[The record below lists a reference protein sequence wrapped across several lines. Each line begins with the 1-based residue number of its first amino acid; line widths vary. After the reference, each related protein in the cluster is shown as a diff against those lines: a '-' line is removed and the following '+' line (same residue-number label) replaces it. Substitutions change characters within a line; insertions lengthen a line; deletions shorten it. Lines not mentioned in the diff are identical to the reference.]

1 MEDFF
6 QSRGLRV
13 FSFDTNDYDDLVDE
27 RFKLNIGHSLGYLV
41 ISEPDYFEKSIL
53 PKILASEEEI
63 ANPIDIVTKEILSE
77 SPITCKNVRDIIHDY
92 TMLPNRQPKILM
104 QTVMHI
110 SGCAY
115 LYQKADV
122 TNVEEL
128 NKRLPDNLKDQR
140 LLGVCLHPEFG
151 GYFSAR
157 TVVLTDTQI
166 DEKNWRKIEPARLLK
181 KEEDIIDLLVEMNVN
196 WAEGKWRDFGEPTVR
211 YSHQAKRYF
220 DAAPKDRPK
229 IIEEIRSKSCAN

>member
-1 MEDFF
+1 
-6 QSRGLRV
+6 
-13 FSFDTNDYDDLVDE
+13 
-27 RFKLNIGHSLGYLV
+27 V

-122 TNVEEL
+122 TNVEG
-128 NKRLPDNLKDQR
+128 NRRKRILYNESFLYI
-140 LLGVCLHPEFG
+140 VSI
-151 GYFSAR
+151 Y
-157 TVVLTDTQI
+157 
-166 DEKNWRKIEPARLLK
+166 
-181 KEEDIIDLLVEMNVN
+181 
-196 WAEGKWRDFGEPTVR
+196 
-211 YSHQAKRYF
+211 
-220 DAAPKDRPK
+220 K
-229 IIEEIRSKSCAN
+229 IISIPKSLINDCQTILKISGY